1 MDNFLIIFGWIKLV
15 ELQLSIKVLTLHPLI
30 TEYWINFCKE
40 DGAPAV
46 MVARKGKCIDATVC
60 WFCRFWGFDLQT
72 LAKFPF
78 FRKCCNQY
86 LSQGIW
92 FRHILNC
99 HKKNIFE
106 FQSSLIFLVD
116 GGQFYQWRH
125 FTCEFFWAISSA
137 RAWLNITCSSI
148 DVFSREHCLIVFEL
162 SYDINEL
169 WVHSAQ

>member
-60 WFCRFWGFDLQT
+60 WFRRFWGFDLQT

-86 LSQGIW
+86 LWQGIW

-116 GGQFYQWRH
+116 GGQFYPVAAFYLRVFLSH
-125 FTCEFFWAISSA
+125 FKCTSLIEYYLQFRRF
-137 RAWLNITCSSI
+137 
-148 DVFSREHCLIVFEL
+148 VFKRTL
-162 SYDINEL
+162 SNSVWIKL
-169 WVHSAQ
+169 WYK